1 MLALLLPLPLLGLAR
16 LRALLPTL
24 EPELEPA
31 AAPMVGQGRT
41 LAQAQAPLE
50 PRNSK
55 PRLRVV
61 IKIELVV
68 LTDESGSTVQL
79 CLPTTEPPEA
89 SRPTMSLI
97 LLPTQRIAEPELPPA
112 LKSG

>member
-31 AAPMVGQGRT
+31 AEPMVGQGRT
-41 LAQAQAPLE
+41 LAQAPLE

-68 LTDESGSTVQL
+68 LTDESGSTGQL

>member
-41 LAQAQAPLE
+41 LAQAPLE
-50 PRNSK
+50 PRNPK

-68 LTDESGSTVQL
+68 LTDESGSTGQL

-89 SRPTMSLI
+89 LRPTMSLI